1 MGQQGNTQKLE
12 RLQEVIFKNIFIGAL
27 YGSLIAIP
35 TDMLLRW
42 KSPMYRWLGTRGRV
56 FYYTIWMAS
65 CANFLTER
73 QVMKFEEVTRFEDEQ
88 KKQRLLELSVAN
100 GSYYGDDTDM
110 IKIPKRK

>member
-1 MGQQGNTQKLE
+1 
-12 RLQEVIFKNIFIGAL
+12 
-27 YGSLIAIP
+27 
-35 TDMLLRW
+35 
-42 KSPMYRWLGTRGRV
+42 
-56 FYYTIWMAS
+56 MAS

-88 KKQRLLELSVAN
+88 KKRRLLELSVAN